1 MERLTTRLVDEL
13 RSGNHDSFA
22 ELVELYKDGVFAVAY
37 KILYDRGEAEDAAQ
51 ETFIRAYTRIDTYD
65 SQYKFKTWIYRIA
78 TNVAIDR
85 LRKRKPEY
93 SMDAEIAGTDGLT
106 YQDHLA
112 DEAPQPDAQVVH
124 REIRGEMHEAIK
136 QLPDKYRIPLLLKY
150 VDDLSL
156 KEISVMIDMPVAT
169 VKTRI
174 FRGREMLKTIFQN
187 REGFN

>member
-65 SQYKFKTWIYRIA
+65 PQYKFKTWIYRIA

-85 LRKRKPEY
+85 PEK
-93 SMDAEIAGTDGLT
+93 AKAGIFDGCR
-106 YQDHLA
+106 DCG
-112 DEAPQPDAQVVH
+112 H
-124 REIRGEMHEAIK
+124 RW
-136 QLPDKYRIPLLLKY
+136 L
-150 VDDLSL
+150 DLSGPL
-156 KEISVMIDMPVAT
+156 
-169 VKTRI
+169 
-174 FRGREMLKTIFQN
+174 G
-187 REGFN
+187 